1 VKRYGDYGR
10 KASRIV
16 KTCTIWKKRKLNSEN
31 IWKKG
36 RSNTDN
42 IWKYGRKAIWIF
54 NW

>member
-1 VKRYGDYGR
+1 
-10 KASRIV
+10 
-16 KTCTIWKKRKLNSEN
+16 LNSEN

-54 NW
+54 KW